1 MSKPIQLSLAGE
13 GRAVILTPNTVRQGF
28 FQFLD
33 VNQPIARTVHGFNVP
48 QFRSTNRT
56 STALDRLFR
65 RDDGGYPRSDVRKT
79 FDLDPREIY
88 GVERHMNR
96 LLIEHGAALV
106 PRESV
111 IHKGHVPRRG
121 SHGSMRRI
129 LYVVRYGMI
138 FELRPVRRDVVLQG
152 TVRDLM
158 IESRNGRIELVRYW
172 GIVNS
177 RRERRILAQVS
188 HRLDLRRAWQ
198 LPLERFRARRL
209 FDIGRVVAYEGF
221 RFAERSPL
229 ADGRKAASRSG
240 LRTRRGQSRQSVGES
255 VGTDVDALCEE
266 LFPVDLDPRP
276 VPYKGPK
283 LRGYG
288 ERREE
293 LSSFPDD
300 SARDRP
306 RADDVEDWAVVF
318 PLLFASEP

>member
-1 MSKPIQLSLAGE
+1 MAKPIQLSLAGE
-13 GRAVILTPNTVRQGF
+13 GRAVVLTPNTVRQGF

-33 VNQPIARTVHGFNVP
+33 VNQPIARTVHGFNLP
-48 QFRSTNRT
+48 QFRSTNRS

-65 RDDGGYPRSDVRKT
+65 RDDGGYPCSDKNA
-79 FDLDPREIY
+79 FKLDPREIY

-96 LLIEHGAALV
+96 LLIEHGAAIV
-106 PRESV
+106 PGESV
-111 IHKGHVPRRG
+111 INKGHVPRRG

-152 TVRDLM
+152 TTRDLM
-158 IESRNGRIELVRYW
+158 IESRNGRIELVRFW

-177 RRERRILAQVS
+177 RREKRILAQVS

-198 LPLERFRARRL
+198 LPLERFQSRRL
-209 FDIGRVVAYEGF
+209 FEIGRVVPYEGF
-221 RFAERSPL
+221 RFAERLPL

-240 LRTRRGQSRQSVGES
+240 LRTRRGQSRRCVEEF
-255 VGTDVDALCEE
+255 VGTDVDVLCDD
-266 LFPVDLDPRP
+266 LFPTDSEPRP
-276 VPYKGPK
+276 VPHKAPR

-288 ERREE
+288 KRREE

-300 SARDRP
+300 CAQYRP
-306 RADDVEDWAVVF
+306 RAHDVEDWAAVF
-318 PLLFASEP
+318 PLLCGGEL